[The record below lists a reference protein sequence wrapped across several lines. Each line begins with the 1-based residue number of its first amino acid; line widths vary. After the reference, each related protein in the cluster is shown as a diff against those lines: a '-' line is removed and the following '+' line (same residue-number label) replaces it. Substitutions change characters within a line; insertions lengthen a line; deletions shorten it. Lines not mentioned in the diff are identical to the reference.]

1 MAAGIRAVGAPD
13 NRSAD
18 GLERWRQPLAQ
29 IQMKF
34 PDARTAVA
42 FAERNGW
49 LVQGHAG
56 PSPQG
61 TRSPDRAGGET
72 ARDGFER
79 WDIVDETNRN
89 SFPASDPPSWTGTTV
104 R

>member
-1 MAAGIRAVGAPD
+1 MEDGCWNSRRRSGGAG
-13 NRSAD
+13 
-18 GLERWRQPLAQ
+18 PLAQ

-49 LVQGHAG
+49 LVQDHAG

-61 TRSPDRAGGET
+61 TRSPDRAGDKP

-79 WDIVDETNRN
+79 WDIVDETAMDFLPIVKRKNVAGR
-89 SFPASDPPSWTGTTV
+89 
-104 R
+104 